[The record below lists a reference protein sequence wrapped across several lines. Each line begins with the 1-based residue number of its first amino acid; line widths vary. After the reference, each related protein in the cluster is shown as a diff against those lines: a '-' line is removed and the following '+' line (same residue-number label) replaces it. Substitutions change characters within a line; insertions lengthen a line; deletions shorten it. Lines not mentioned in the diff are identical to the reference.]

1 MKVSEKFDLYI
12 DRVDFSHKKNLYYD
26 VNSESAID
34 RIIGKAIHISEDGK
48 EHVAGEIVA
57 HQINLAEIINDR
69 SSIES
74 TLDEHSH
81 SLSEFIPFFS
91 RHGDHIFSKKIYKTF
106 NLDLDQILFED
117 DDVLVLDNLYIE
129 KKFRGKNISQ
139 ILIECVC
146 NDYRRKGRFAFLK
159 AFPLQFA
166 GTENFENFDD
176 EKKKQFLKEK
186 EEFKD
191 RSFEASQAKLVNLYK
206 KCGFKEIIGE
216 KEFMVQDLFER
227 DW

>member
-1 MKVSEKFDLYI
+1 MKISEKFNLNI
-12 DRVDFSHKKNLYYD
+12 DRIDFSHEKNISYNVD
-26 VNSESAID
+26 ASSAID
-34 RIIGKAIHISEDGK
+34 TIIGKAIHISEDGK
-48 EHVAGEIVA
+48 EHIAGKITA
-57 HQINLAEIINDR
+57 HQINLSEIIDDG
-69 SSIES
+69 SSIEL

-91 RHGDHIFSKKIYKTF
+91 RDGDHIFSKKIYETF

-159 AFPLQFA
+159 AFPLQFE
-166 GTENFENFDD
+166 GSENFENFDN

-186 EEFKD
+186 EQFKD
-191 RSFEASQAKLVNLYK
+191 RSFEASQTKLVNLYK

-227 DW
+227 D